1 VKPYGYLGSYRR
13 VERAGHRLAEVEHL
27 AATFRG
33 QLRDI
38 GGSLGSISEGNELF
52 DLRDVDVPDELS
64 IAAGETIYN
73 LRASLDYLVFAL
85 SWHDSGDR
93 PVDKLAQD
101 LQFPISADS
110 VRFMQAAKR
119 RLQGVSAD
127 HVMLLESYQPY
138 RGRPWMARLADL
150 SNADKH
156 RHMLDLVG
164 RIGINHERRSESI
177 PDDGA
182 LPDEHGLYGM
192 EELIFVDE
200 AKMDAAFADGA
211 LVAPTLAELCQEVRE
226 LVERFAQEFNLLPI
240 EPKPDWPV

>member
-1 VKPYGYLGSYRR
+1 M
-13 VERAGHRLAEVEHL
+13 
-27 AATFRG
+27 
-33 QLRDI
+33 
-38 GGSLGSISEGNELF
+38 SEGHELF
-52 DLRDVDVPDELS
+52 DLCDVDVPDELS

-85 SWHDSGDR
+85 SWHDSGTR

-101 LQFPISADS
+101 LQFPIAGDSA
-110 VRFMQAAKR
+110 RFVKAAKH
-119 RLQGVSAD
+119 RLKGVSPG
-127 HVMLLESYQPY
+127 HVTLLESYQPY

-164 RIGINHERRSESI
+164 RIGINHERHNESI

-182 LPDEHGLYGM
+182 LADEQGLYGI
-192 EELIFVDE
+192 EELTFVDE

-211 LVAPTLAELCQEVRE
+211 LVAPTLAELCREVRE
-226 LVERFAQEFNLLPI
+226 LVERFAREFNLLPI
-240 EPKPDWPV
+240 EPKPNWPV